1 MSLIVVA
8 GAKGAAGVTT
18 TATVLAAVWPATALL
33 ADCDPSGGDVA
44 LRLRDEHGGW
54 LAGDRGV
61 VGLAAAARMQSGRL
75 DVDEQVQ
82 TAVGGLPVLVGV
94 DSPAQATRIGGLWPM
109 IATALAQVPTMD
121 VIADCGRLLPGLPS
135 EHVVARADLLLLV
148 ARPTVES
155 VAHLRHTLEALMNVD
170 PSRSR
175 LLHVAV
181 VGATGS
187 LDRDIAQVRD
197 ALSDVVSAGAE
208 FGGLAN
214 DAAAAAGLAGTPTRG
229 LDRSALVTSARRLA
243 HDLYARVH
251 DAVAPP
257 PPSPAAV
264 AVPRVDAAPVEVG

>member
-94 DSPAQATRIGGLWPM
+94 DSPAQGSRIGGLWPA
-109 IATALAQVPTMD
+109 IAAALTQTPTMD
-121 VIADCGRLLPGLPS
+121 VLADSGRLLPGLPS
-135 EHVVARADLLLLV
+135 EHLVAAADLMVLV
-148 ARPTVES
+148 VRPTAES
-155 VAHLRHTLEALMNVD
+155 VAHARHALD
-170 PSRSR
+170 ALATADTSRAH
-175 LLHVAV
+175 LLHIAV
-181 VGATGS
+181 VGAPAT
-187 LDRDIAQVRD
+187 LERDVEQVRA
-197 ALSDVVSAGAE
+197 ALSAVAPHGVE
-208 FGGLAN
+208 FGGLAH
-214 DAAAAAGLAGTPTRG
+214 DAQAAAGLAGTPTRR

-243 HDLYARVH
+243 HELHERVH
-251 DAVAPP
+251 RARNETHG
-257 PPSPAAV
+257 SPQNAD
-264 AVPRVDAAPVEVG
+264 VPRLDAAPAEVG